1 MALRDLLRPFER
13 RQLTG
18 LGPALDAGL
27 DPNLAYQMMQQVIG
41 GAQTRRAN
49 QRQQFGQAAQQF
61 ATDAASMYG
70 PPTSLS
76 GLASAYG
83 QAAGLGPQ
91 GQGRLEDLVTKLYP
105 GGLPSATSTLD
116 QADKQ
121 AIGTDL
127 LSTFSAST
135 NPRDPQVLYDM
146 RRVAAQRA
154 ISVGMDPTGVKA
166 AEDYA
171 EEVYA
176 QLAGIPREQANLMG
190 RQGYTPPAAPRSSSG
205 GLLNALKP
213 SNWFFQ
219 G

>member
-18 LGPALDAGL
+18 LGPALGAGL

-70 PPTSLS
+70 PPTSLP

-105 GGLPSATSTLD
+105 GGLPSSASTFED
-116 QADKQ
+116 ADKQ
-121 AIGTDL
+121 VLGPNL
-127 LSTFSAST
+127 LVAYNASP

-146 RRVAAQRA
+146 RRVARETA
-154 ISVGMDPTGVKA
+154 ISSGMDAIGVQA
-166 AEDYA
+166 AEDWA
-171 EEVYA
+171 EQVYA
-176 QLAGIPREQANLMG
+176 QLSGVSREQANLMG
-190 RQGYTPPAAPRSSSG
+190 RSGISPTTSSATSVPARFA
-205 GLLNALKP
+205 AL
-213 SNWFFQ
+213 SAQ
-219 G
+219 YG